1 MFMVTI
7 VNQTF
12 HLNSIQLIIKT
23 YDIDHVLGVVTNLHN
38 VLPALQEYDL
48 GAHPPGTK
56 RKQNVNKI

>member
-23 YDIDHVLGVVTNLHN
+23 YDIDHVLGVVTNLQ
-38 VLPALQEYDL
+38 AS
-48 GAHPPGTK
+48 
-56 RKQNVNKI
+56 